1 MDNSL
6 FPAPL
11 QGQIST
17 YLETVILSHSV
28 FSSLGWAI
36 QFVNYAL
43 QGHVL

>member
-6 FPAPL
+6 FPASL
-11 QGQIST
+11 QQFSM

-36 QFVNYAL
+36 QFVNYVL
-43 QGHVL
+43 QGQVL